1 MLTTIAIWY
10 LNPET
15 RSEGIAALR
24 RLARDVKKNEPD
36 TWGYLVHSGGADSVP
51 PCDDDKIVFV
61 EIYKNEKAF
70 KKHLSKGSDFSKF
83 LKKSGHLFL
92 SAPGSKSPFF
102 EVMNVDR
109 IQGFVRPEAGSSNG

>member
-24 RLARDVKKNEPD
+24 QLTKDVKKNEPD

-51 PCDDDKIVFV
+51 PCDDDTVVFV
-61 EIYKNEKAF
+61 EIYKDEKAF
-70 KKHLSKGSDFSKF
+70 KKHLSKKSAFSKF

-92 SAPGSKSPFF
+92 SAPGSENPFF
-102 EVMNVDR
+102 QVLNVDR
-109 IQGFVRPEAGSSNG
+109 IQGFLRPEAGSNTG